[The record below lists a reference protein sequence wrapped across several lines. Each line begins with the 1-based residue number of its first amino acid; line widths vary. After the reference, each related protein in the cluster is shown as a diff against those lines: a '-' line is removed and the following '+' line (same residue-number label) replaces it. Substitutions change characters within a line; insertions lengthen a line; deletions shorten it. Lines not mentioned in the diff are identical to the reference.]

1 MDPKYIV
8 LLDVGTQPNDNG
20 VVNLIK
26 GFRKHDG
33 TDNLDVGGVT
43 GLMTVDSNFQSE
55 EGGTHFE
62 KE

>member
-1 MDPKYIV
+1 V
-8 LLDVGTQPNDNG
+8 A
-20 VVNLIK
+20 NLIK

-55 EGGTHFE
+55 EGGDHFQ